1 MRMFLPG
8 CAFKL
13 RTSSTTLL
21 LIKVELRQ
29 AEAVV
34 SVVETTYVGRL
45 FMRSPNGSPAGMGS
59 NAPPWICHVLRP
71 RSSASLWLMASKKCA
86 PMSSCQ
92 NGPVHPPWV
101 KPPSV
106 SSSAPPG
113 ACMTLSND
121 TNSETTMF
129 RMIPSVLSRSNSP
142 LCKRILVVAS
152 TEWHPCPRVRSL
164 HQLSGLRLGLDLC
177 QAWLLVDTKNVT
189 RRVTK

>member
-34 SVVETTYVGRL
+34 SVVETTYLGML

-59 NAPPWICHVLRP
+59 NAPPWICQVLRP
-71 RSSASLWLMASKKCA
+71 SSSASLWLISSKKCA

-92 NGPVHPPWV
+92 NGQVHPPWV

-121 TNSETTMF
+121 INSETTIF
-129 RMIPSVLSRSNSP
+129 RMITSVSNNNSRESRAHCRNDQIFNMYTGRGSIP
-142 LCKRILVVAS
+142 HGKSVVLYQNAS
-152 TEWHPCPRVRSL
+152 WP
-164 HQLSGLRLGLDLC
+164 G
-177 QAWLLVDTKNVT
+177 
-189 RRVTK
+189 

>member
-1 MRMFLPG
+1 MAMFLPG
-8 CAFKL
+8 CAFKV

-29 AEAVV
+29 AVAVV
-34 SVVETTYVGRL
+34 SVVETTYFGMVY
-45 FMRSPNGSPAGMGS
+45 MTSPKGPPAGGAS

-92 NGPVHPPWV
+92 NGHVHPPWV

-121 TNSETTMF
+121 TNSDTTMF
-129 RMIPSVLSRSNSP
+129 RMIISVSNNNSRLSIVELTLRSQTVRFGVERTHIAGQMR
-142 LCKRILVVAS
+142 KS
-152 TEWHPCPRVRSL
+152 TSDEIVNGSL
-164 HQLSGLRLGLDLC
+164 S
-177 QAWLLVDTKNVT
+177 LVDF
-189 RRVTK
+189 

>member
-1 MRMFLPG
+1 MTMFRPR

-21 LIKVELRQ
+21 LIKVELCQ

-34 SVVETTYVGRL
+34 RVVETTYFGML

-59 NAPPWICHVLRP
+59 NAPPWICQVLRP
-71 RSSASLWLMASKKCA
+71 SSSASLWRISSKKCA

-92 NGPVHPPWV
+92 NGQVHPPWV

-113 ACMTLSND
+113 ACMTVSND
-121 TNSETTMF
+121 TNSETTIF
-129 RMIPSVLSRSNSP
+129 RMDSL
-142 LCKRILVVAS
+142 RIEQQRQAFNRRTHLTYQAG
-152 TEWHPCPRVRSL
+152 RFG
-164 HQLSGLRLGLDLC
+164 GLRLPPTPLY
-177 QAWLLVDTKNVT
+177 VRSVN
-189 RRVTK
+189 

>member
-1 MRMFLPG
+1 MRIFLPG
-8 CAFKL
+8 CAFKV

-21 LIKVELRQ
+21 RIKVELRQ

-34 SVVETTYVGRL
+34 SVVETTYFGMV
-45 FMRSPNGSPAGMGS
+45 FMASPKGSPAGIGS

-129 RMIPSVLSRSNSP
+129 RMISSISIEQQFSTVSP
-142 LCKRILVVAS
+142 QNRF
-152 TEWHPCPRVRSL
+152 TFHPMYQERRCREAY
-164 HQLSGLRLGLDLC
+164 HKSGIVQRANFWYIFHTISDDNERYHC
-177 QAWLLVDTKNVT
+177 
-189 RRVTK
+189 